1 MAISQYTMDRVFRGI
16 RKIEKLEL
24 SSSYIPP
31 NELSTD
37 EEIFVLVTGS
47 KNGFFYPGTISYRN
61 PSYPGDQTDNK
72 YTDATYFDSTA
83 VVLIEA
89 INDEPLLV
97 GKRYLGK
104 FTSWYLDPT
113 TNVGTPVYTVVYT
126 PPVGYGYYG
135 SNVPDKPGIFSD
147 TWVSVSDITASGCTM
162 SITKSTYYQIDDESI
177 GLLLVV
183 TPNTYSIPLGPFPLH
198 GTVSITIPGQ
208 TGSITGT
215 AGSCAISGDVSVP
228 GQVVTGD
235 LSGSTACP

>member
-1 MAISQYTMDRVFRGI
+1 MGISQFTMDRIFRGV
-16 RKIEKLEL
+16 RKIEKIEL
-24 SSSYIPP
+24 SPTYVPE
-31 NELSTD
+31 NRLDKD
-37 EEIFVLVTGS
+37 EELFILVTGS
-47 KNGFFYPGTISYRN
+47 KKGSFYPGTVSFRD
-61 PSYPGDQTDNK
+61 PTYPDPAKNK
-72 YTDATYFDSTA
+72 YIDNTYYDPTAT
-83 VVLIEA
+83 VLVEA
-89 INDEPLLV
+89 INDEPLLT

-104 FTSWYLDPT
+104 LTSWYLDPD
-113 TNVGTPVYTVVYT
+113 TNQGTPVYTVVYT

-147 TWVSVSDITASGCTM
+147 TWVSVSDITVSGCTM

-215 AGSCAISGDVSVP
+215 AGSCAISGTVSVP